1 MQPDDLIL
9 QRRLDALEERLN
21 LERSWEKLQGA
32 LELKKLAI
40 DDKTWEQIWS
50 PFLND
55 MRVQSARQV
64 GRINALREQLGT
76 LADLAGDEATQR
88 EGELWKEYAAIIE
101 ASQDIFRTSVEF
113 IGGVAFRE
121 KLVDENVCTV
131 ADQLVSD
138 SSAAMGLSGILTVPA
153 QREARTRTLGRI
165 IRVRFPEWS
174 VWTLPFA
181 AHEFGHVL
189 LQQNESLKQ
198 IRDELLGGQRDP
210 EDAAYGA
217 AANEMHLEEFL
228 ADSFATY
235 ALGPSY
241 AFAGIMLRFDPS
253 RSDREDQPSDAKRAF
268 VSLAMLRLMNKGAR
282 MGDPS
287 FDGVLSYVET
297 GWTAGV
303 EQARRLGA
311 LSDADEQPLQALVAE
326 IERRFAIELIGV
338 RYGLADWAIADHWK
352 SQWLLNLDA
361 GAPLDAPEGPYVR
374 ASLANVLN
382 AAWLCRME
390 TERAGRPREETNERV
405 NRAGDEALRICQI
418 VVDERRGLRRS
429 SRQGRQ
435 SQAKVRPAEAGRTG

>member
-21 LERSWEKLQGA
+21 LDRSWEKLMDT
-32 LELKKLAI
+32 LELRKLSI
-40 DDKTWEQIWS
+40 DDKAWQQIWE
-50 PFLND
+50 PFVND
-55 MRVQSARQV
+55 IRVQSARQV
-64 GRINALREQLGT
+64 GRINDLRERLPS
-76 LADLAGDEATQR
+76 LAGLAGDEATQR
-88 EGELWKEYAAIIE
+88 EEELWKEYAAIVD

-113 IGGVAFRE
+113 IGGLAFRE

-131 ADQLVSD
+131 VDQLVSD

-189 LQQNESLKQ
+189 VQQNEALRR
-198 IRDELLGGQRDP
+198 IRHELLDRQADP
-210 EDAAYGA
+210 KDPLHGA
-217 AANEMHLEEFL
+217 AANEMHLDEYL

-253 RSDREDQPSDAKRAF
+253 RADREDQPSDAKRAF
-268 VSLAMLRLMNKGAR
+268 LCLAMLRLMNQGAR

-287 FDGVLSYVET
+287 FDEVLAYLE
-297 GWTAGV
+297 GDWTAGAD
-303 EQARRLGA
+303 QARRLGA
-311 LSDADEQPLQALVAE
+311 LTDADEVPLLALVGE
-326 IERRFAIELIGV
+326 IERRFRVELIGV
-338 RYGLADWAIADHWK
+338 RYGLADWATADHWK
-352 SQWLLNLDA
+352 ALWLPSLVGGGTPN
-361 GAPLDAPEGPYVR
+361 PPEGPFAR

-382 AAWLCRME
+382 AAWLCRMDI
-390 TERAGRPREETNERV
+390 ERRGLQREETSAMV
-405 NRAGDEALRICQI
+405 KRAGDEARQICQ
-418 VVDERRGLRRS
+418 VGVDERRGLRRS
-429 SRQGRQ
+429 SRRGRQ
-435 SQAKVRPAEAGRTG
+435 PQANVRSAVAGRM